1 MARKRFVEHYFPNW
15 GGVQAQQKWL
25 PVQFMDDSRASHR
38 QKPNLRMTKLDTA
51 IVVRPDGPYLVT
63 EDDELFFS
71 DLDVRTRHESTR
83 QCEMGVAY
91 EAFDYMTASLDSLFS
106 ANELARVSEE
116 YGGSGAN
123 CKSKGSDGQS
133 IFSEQWGCYTRW
145 NRPVA
150 PPEPASS
157 EPLPEF
163 DSAMFFSNGVE
174 AI

>member
-91 EAFDYMTASLDSLFS
+91 EAFEAFASNYMS
-106 ANELARVSEE
+106 
-116 YGGSGAN
+116 
-123 CKSKGSDGQS
+123 
-133 IFSEQWGCYTRW
+133 
-145 NRPVA
+145 
-150 PPEPASS
+150 
-157 EPLPEF
+157 
-163 DSAMFFSNGVE
+163 
-174 AI
+174 

>member
-1 MARKRFVEHYFPNW
+1 MQKRSHPEIREAISKLCAEF
-15 GGVQAQQKWL
+15 GGSYW
-25 PVQFMDDSRASHR
+25 RALDEKR
-38 QKPNLRMTKLDTA
+38 QYPTEFISALSA
-51 IVVRPDGPYLVT
+51 AGYLSI
-63 EDDELFFS
+63 LIP
-71 DLDVRTRHESTR
+71 
-83 QCEMGVAY
+83 
-91 EAFDYMTASLDSLFS
+91 
-106 ANELARVSEE
+106 EE

-123 CKSKGSDGQS
+123 CKSKGSDGRS